1 MFFKKKQEVVEE
13 AVDNFLLYVPHKKHM
28 EWVEKKGKVY
38 LIFHHNHP
46 VQKVANWLVKK
57 SNTTDLELDDMG
69 SAVWKAID
77 GKRNV
82 YEIGEEIKRK
92 FGDNCEPLYERLI
105 MFVRYLN
112 RRGWIYFE
120 NKEAKLAKQAKR
132 DHKHKEK

>member
-1 MFFKKKQEVVEE
+1 MFFKKKQEQVE
-13 AVDNFLLYVPHKKHM
+13 VPQDNFLLYVPHKKHN
-28 EWVEKKGKVY
+28 EWTEKKGHVY

-57 SNTTDLELDDMG
+57 SNTSDIKLDEL
-69 SAVWKAID
+69 SSVVWKSID

-82 YEIGEEIKRK
+82 YEIGEVVKAK
-92 FGDNCEPLYERLI
+92 FGASCEPVYDRLI

-120 NKEAKLAKQAKR
+120 NTEAKALKEEKNAKK
-132 DHKHKEK
+132 